1 MAYDAQLVFQSILD
15 SAGNY
20 AIPNINI
27 TVFPDAYNAGARLH
41 SNSWGYRYSQGAYT
55 SSAVLADTY
64 TWNHK
69 DFLPFFSTGNDG
81 VDKTPADGVVE
92 MGCVASPATA
102 KNVVSVGACENNR
115 PSIQTKYG
123 TAIPNTYSIPIN
135 NDPMAD
141 NPGGMVAFS
150 GRGPCADG
158 RIKPDVIAPGTYV
171 LSTKSSIGATYYTK
185 ASKYGYPSSFD
196 TYYVYSSGTS
206 MSAPLT
212 TGAAALVR
220 EFIFNNGVADP
231 SSALV
236 KCILIAGATDLAPGQ
251 YASPQNDI
259 TARPDNN
266 QGWGRVD
273 LRESL
278 YPVSPQK
285 LVFDDHSAGLQT
297 GGSFNYSYSLSDAT
311 VPVRVNIVWTDY
323 PGTANSLTNLVNDLD
338 LAVTAPDG
346 RVYHGNRY
354 SGSASI
360 PDDPAFDRVN
370 NVEGVTIPASALTT
384 GTLSVQVLAYS
395 VPTGPQPYALV
406 LTGGVSGQPTFIGI
420 TPSSG
425 INNITTPVTVSG
437 GGFVPG
443 ATLFIGTAQC
453 QVTATDSTSI
463 SGIVPAGIP
472 AGTYV
477 VKVINPD
484 SQFAILDAG
493 FQSIGDTTIPAAPV
507 GLHAS
512 PGNASVNVQWMQN
525 TEPDIS
531 GYRVYFSGYSTTV
544 GQVGSHRITGLVNGQ
559 NYDVSVRAVDYAL
572 NSSPAAGPV
581 GATPVAPDPDLPHYS
596 WDGSPAWSCGS
607 CHINGSGTGFL
618 PSGFSYKS
626 EPALC
631 LSCHNTASVAHSR
644 PINEK
649 SSHKTL
655 VNVTAGGSRWPSYG
669 TVTSGEYSDSM
680 HSHLKDGDK
689 VVCVTCHNAMRKPND
704 VGRSWEYTSS
714 TDNLVFRLFRGGWWD
729 QGHMSPKVYND
740 GILWTPSYSRDR
752 EALRV
757 DAGNYRFDEYT
768 GRLIF
773 GSPVS
778 GYVYVSL
785 SDPYLRVPGS
795 DNTVCADCHGAQT
808 THQSMNCLACHGAH
822 GIKNIKGVRSKVRM
836 PGGVSMDVVFMNY
849 SGANSFADG
858 AGAVDGICESCHT
871 ATLYYR
877 SDGSGNALHL
887 DGQNYSGKDCSA
899 CHTHSGGFGK

>member
-1 MAYDAQLVFQSILD
+1 
-15 SAGNY
+15 
-20 AIPNINI
+20 
-27 TVFPDAYNAGARLH
+27 
-41 SNSWGYRYSQGAYT
+41 
-55 SSAVLADTY
+55 
-64 TWNHK
+64 
-69 DFLPFFSTGNDG
+69 
-81 VDKTPADGVVE
+81 
-92 MGCVASPATA
+92 
-102 KNVVSVGACENNR
+102 
-115 PSIQTKYG
+115 
-123 TAIPNTYSIPIN
+123 
-135 NDPMAD
+135 
-141 NPGGMVAFS
+141 
-150 GRGPCADG
+150 
-158 RIKPDVIAPGTYV
+158 
-171 LSTKSSIGATYYTK
+171 
-185 ASKYGYPSSFD
+185 
-196 TYYVYSSGTS
+196 
-206 MSAPLT
+206 
-212 TGAAALVR
+212 
-220 EFIFNNGVADP
+220 
-231 SSALV
+231 
-236 KCILIAGATDLAPGQ
+236 
-251 YASPQNDI
+251 
-259 TARPDNN
+259 
-266 QGWGRVD
+266 
-273 LRESL
+273 
-278 YPVSPQK
+278 
-285 LVFDDHSAGLQT
+285 
-297 GGSFNYSYSLSDAT
+297 
-311 VPVRVNIVWTDY
+311 
-323 PGTANSLTNLVNDLD
+323 LTNLVNDLD